1 MPATSVSHTAF
12 RNRVPAEERGSS
24 ITSFVLRRVTLT
36 NRIALYPG
44 TFDPVHYGHLNLM
57 RRAASLFDELVV
69 GVYDHSRP
77 TKSIIFPIEE
87 RIQMIQDT
95 LNGHENIRITSYSG
109 LTVEYARQIGA
120 AAIVRGLRVFSD
132 FEFEFRIAL
141 ANKRL
146 NPDIE
151 TINFITDEQHTFLSG
166 STVREIASLGG
177 DVSSMVPPN
186 VAIALYKR
194 FNGSDEEEFS
204 RPVPLRD

>member
-1 MPATSVSHTAF
+1 MTK
-12 RNRVPAEERGSS
+12 
-24 ITSFVLRRVTLT
+24 
-36 NRIALYPG
+36 RIALYPG

-57 RRAASLFDELVV
+57 KRAASLFDELIV

-87 RIQMIQDT
+87 RLQMIQDT
-95 LNGHENIRITSYSG
+95 LNGQENIRVTSYSG
-109 LTVEYARQIGA
+109 LTVEFARQIGA
-120 AAIVRGLRVFSD
+120 AAIIRGLRVFSD

-151 TINFITDEQHTFLSG
+151 TINFITDEKHTFLSS
-166 STVREIASLGG
+166 STVREIVSLGG
-177 DVSSMVPPN
+177 DVTSMVPPN
-186 VAIALYKR
+186 VATALYNR
-194 FNGSDEEEFS
+194 FNGSENEELN